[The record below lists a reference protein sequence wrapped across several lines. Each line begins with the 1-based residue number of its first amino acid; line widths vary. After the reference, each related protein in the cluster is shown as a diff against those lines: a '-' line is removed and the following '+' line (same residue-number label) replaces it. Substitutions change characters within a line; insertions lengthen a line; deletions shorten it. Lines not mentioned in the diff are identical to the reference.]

1 MKSCYE
7 ILEVSESA
15 SAEQIRSAYLKMACE
30 YHPDRV
36 PEHLTKLRADA
47 EDKFKQVQG
56 AWAVLGDAAKRGAAF
71 TASPCTS
78 GPGRHSGPSPPQ
90 AGLGEVDA
98 AGLDCDSC
106 PVVIGEVA
114 ISRESAN
121 SPDTTTAEITKPAKK
136 GAGDS
141 YELNVSPRHIQ
152 TWEREGGKGLEIQL
166 VSATA
171 RFDELEVSFRVRAGD
186 HGNLLLFEPPG
197 ASGQS
202 KMILGKEV
210 PVDRDFGELHVED
223 NTGAKYV
230 STTGFVGGQ
239 QTNFNLYNFT
249 RHISFRPH
257 EELMLWA
264 KFPPIARRAS

>member
-90 AGLGEVDA
+90 AGLGVRWTLLVLIA
-98 AGLDCDSC
+98 TLVL
-106 PVVIGEVA
+106 VVIGEVA
-114 ISRESAN
+114 ISRDSAN

-202 KMILGKEV
+202 KKILGSGGS
-210 PVDRDFGELHVED
+210 RFR
-223 NTGAKYV
+223 GALR
-230 STTGFVGGQ
+230 GGQ
-239 QTNFNLYNFT
+239 YWREIRLDH
-249 RHISFRPH
+249 R
-257 EELMLWA
+257 L
-264 KFPPIARRAS
+264 RRWSANEFQPLQLHPAH

>member
-15 SAEQIRSAYLKMACE
+15 SAEQIRSAYLKMARE

-47 EDKFKQVQG
+47 EDKFKQPPSQPAHAPVAREGILDLLRHRQG
-56 AWAVLGDAAKRGAAF
+56 VLKWMLLVLIA
-71 TASPCTS
+71 T
-78 GPGRHSGPSPPQ
+78 
-90 AGLGEVDA
+90 LI
-98 AGLDCDSC
+98 L
-106 PVVIGEVA
+106 VVIGEVA

-141 YELNVSPRHIQ
+141 YEFNVSPRHIQ
-152 TWEREGGKGLEIQL
+152 TWDREGGKGLEIQL
-166 VSATA
+166 LSATA

-202 KMILGKEV
+202 KKILGSGGS
-210 PVDRDFGELHVED
+210 RFR
-223 NTGAKYV
+223 GALR
-230 STTGFVGGQ
+230 GGQ
-239 QTNFNLYNFT
+239 YWREIRLDH
-249 RHISFRPH
+249 R
-257 EELMLWA
+257 L
-264 KFPPIARRAS
+264 RRRSANEFQPLQLHPAH